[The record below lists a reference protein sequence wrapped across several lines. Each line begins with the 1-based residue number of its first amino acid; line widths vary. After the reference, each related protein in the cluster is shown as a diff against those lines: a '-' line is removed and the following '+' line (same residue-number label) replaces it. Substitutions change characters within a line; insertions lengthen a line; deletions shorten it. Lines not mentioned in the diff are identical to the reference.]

1 MALPRKLKHLNLFN
15 DGNNWQGIVESLTL
29 PKFTRKYEKY
39 RGGGMPGAVD
49 VDLGLDDGA
58 LDTEFSIGGTELL
71 LFKQM
76 GKATVDGIQLRF
88 TGSIQ
93 RDDTGEVQAVEL
105 VVRGRHKEV
114 DSGEWKTGESNTTKV
129 TSTNSY
135 AKLTINCEVLYEV
148 DLINMVEIVDGVRA
162 RSADFRETLNPRRE
176 KSWHKTTVGEVV
188 KEIAARHKLKM
199 ALGKD
204 LSDKP
209 VEHIDQTNESDGSFL
224 MRLARQYGA
233 IASVKNGNL
242 LFIRQGQGKSA
253 SGKPLPVITITRK
266 DGDSH
271 RFTLADRGS
280 YTGVIA
286 SWLHT
291 REPAKKESTTV
302 KRKRRT
308 AKQKKEPEA
317 KQGDYLVGTDE
328 NVLVLNRTYANRGNA
343 ERAAK
348 MQWERLQRG
357 VASFSLQLAEG
368 RADLYTEMPVKV
380 SGFKQPIDDAEWT
393 ITTLTHTVS
402 PDNGFTTSLELEVR
416 IDDFEME

>member
-1 MALPRKLKHLNLFN
+1 MQTATMNAQLTEIMRLITNLIRTGIVTEVDRNKWLCRVKVGELETNWINWLTLRAGGARTWWCPSPDEQVVVLSMGGNLETAFALPAIYSNQFAPPSTSADACVTEHP
-15 DGNNWQGIVESLTL
+15 DGGWFE
-29 PKFTRKYEKY
+29 YE
-39 RGGGMPGAVD
+39 P
-49 VDLGLDDGA
+49 
-58 LDTEFSIGGTELL
+58 
-71 LFKQM
+71 
-76 GKATVDGIQLRF
+76 ATGRWY
-88 TGSIQ
+88 
-93 RDDTGEVQAVEL
+93 
-105 VVRGRHKEV
+105 VRGIKSMVIEAADNITMKTSEFVLEADRTRINSEV
-114 DSGEWKTGESNTTKV
+114 VINGGV
-129 TSTNSY
+129 T
-135 AKLTINCEVLYEV
+135 
-148 DLINMVEIVDGVRA
+148 
-162 RSADFRETLNPRRE
+162 RRE

-253 SGKPLPVITITRK
+253 TGKPLPVITITRK

-271 RFTLADRGS
+271 RFTLADRGA

-308 AKQKKEPEA
+308 KKQKKEPEA

-328 NVLVLNRTYANRGNA
+328 NVLVLNRTYANRSNA